1 MGDEEYQY
9 PIDYLNDPQYLDY
22 GGNMGYPF

>member
-1 MGDEEYQY
+1 MGDQEYQY
-9 PIDYLNDPQYLDY
+9 PMEYMNDPKYLDY